1 MIPFSSA
8 LVLAFL
14 LCLALTPLAMRL
26 ARRLDILDYPNTA
39 LKTHAKP
46 VPYLGGLAIFFAF
59 AISLVACKFAFI
71 PARLGDQWI
80 LNLQELRGVYA
91 ILAGGLAALLLGLV
105 DDLRAL
111 SPKIKFLGQLLA
123 SLMLVFFGLR
133 LRFVDN
139 FWFSTALTIFWVSG
153 VTNAM
158 NFVDIMDGLCA
169 GVGGIAAMGFF
180 LFALHAGRDN
190 DALSAAALAGACYG
204 FLAFNFAPAKVY
216 MGDAGSHFI
225 GFSLAAISLNL
236 SYSHQNFLAVFSPL
250 LILGLPIFDLLLMSV
265 IRTRKGMPPWKG
277 SPDHIPLRLRAL
289 GFSKVKTVLILY
301 GATALLSAGVYLA
314 SFLENREAL
323 LVWAAV
329 GLGGVVLGAWFMGIE
344 MPHDKALK
352 KSVLK
357 KKRAR

>member
-1 MIPFSSA
+1 MTAFSSA
-8 LVLAFL
+8 LILAFL

-26 ARRLDILDYPNTA
+26 ATRLDILDYPNTA

-46 VPYLGGLAIFFAF
+46 VPYLGGLAIFAAF
-59 AISLVACKFAFI
+59 AVSLILCKFIFI
-71 PARLGDQWI
+71 PAQLGDQWI
-80 LNLQELRGVYA
+80 LNLQELRGIYA

-105 DDLRAL
+105 DDVRAL

-139 FWFSTALTIFWVSG
+139 FWFSAALTIFWVSG

-169 GVGGIAAMGFF
+169 GVGGIAALGFF

-265 IRTRKGMPPWKG
+265 IRTRKGIAPWKG

-289 GFSKVKTVLILY
+289 GLSKVKTVLILY
-301 GATALLSAGVYLA
+301 AATALLAAGVYLA

-329 GLGGVVLGAWFMGIE
+329 GLGSVVLGAWFMSIE
-344 MPHDKALK
+344 MPHDLALK
-352 KSVLK
+352 KK
-357 KKRAR
+357 KKVKR